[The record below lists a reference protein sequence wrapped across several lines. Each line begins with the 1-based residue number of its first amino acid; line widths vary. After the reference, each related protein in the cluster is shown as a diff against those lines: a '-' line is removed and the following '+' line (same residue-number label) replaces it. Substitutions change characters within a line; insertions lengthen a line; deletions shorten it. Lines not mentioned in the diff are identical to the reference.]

1 MIPLR
6 LPLESGLTGLLAP
19 AISQVLSLQARL
31 SQRLRPPNC
40 ILNGH

>member
-6 LPLESGLTGLLAP
+6 LALESGLTGLLAP
-19 AISQVLSLQARL
+19 AISQVLSLKSRL
-31 SQRLRPPNC
+31 TQRLRPPYC